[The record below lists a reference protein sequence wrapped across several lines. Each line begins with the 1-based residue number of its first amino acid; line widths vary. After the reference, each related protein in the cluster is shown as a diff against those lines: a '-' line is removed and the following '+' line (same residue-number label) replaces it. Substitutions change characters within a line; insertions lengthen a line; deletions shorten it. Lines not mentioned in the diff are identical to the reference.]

1 VLRCSTLFLT
11 GLTAILTGCGGTTE
25 TTLPRTRHPNASLT
39 PAQKAAAGLPPM
51 TAHRFAEVSDVVGPY
66 VGRDGDVSLAVWAE
80 ATATGRSLF
89 ASAIDAKGVPARST
103 RIGNLL
109 PELDLVLVRGFG
121 AASAKT
127 AGRPRFMVVTTRRT
141 EQKTTIDL
149 TALSGAAVAVWGP
162 STVVER
168 TARVLWV
175 GFVVAGEQPLLLWA
189 EQPSLAKPGEPASLY
204 GMPVAAEDNAA
215 PPTVIANKACVWQ
228 VAAVSGRA
236 GVATVKPGASGCATG
251 TVMLDLLG
259 PSAKS
264 EKSVELSGRAALDL
278 DLVAGPDAFVLAWSD
293 REQLEARAVTAV
305 VDARGVVRSP
315 PAPAVAALGEQAV
328 IALAPGPSAS
338 APAYLVWENLAE
350 RPEGARFFEVSA
362 LNAAGRAS
370 GAHSRLLYGRA
381 DGGAPEL
388 AAFAGGVAALTLAP
402 ACGVDDSCDASPAV
416 PTFVA
421 FDAGLK
427 VQASE
432 PLLLDALGGR
442 AADLGWG
449 LTCQDSGCFAL
460 AAPSRSPA
468 TLFTVPLPLRQTPF
482 RAAAEEMSPPPK
494 PRVVQSDVLLRAA
507 TPLSQIAV
515 GDTNGRS
522 LVGYVTDFDPTTP
535 WQKLTKPA
543 EDGRLEPLRA
553 RIALRPFGADGA
565 RAALGEEQVLSLR
578 AHSLGGLSLLTDS
591 GAGKDALAVWTGL
604 DKGEPQVFL
613 TSVAA
618 DGKRGQQRMLTRKS
632 GEASDVAGLVVEGG
646 YLVAW
651 VDERTG
657 DAEVY
662 SSRVSRTLEK
672 GSPEQRITTSDGAA
686 SQLTL
691 TRVGGKPYAVW
702 ADARAAEE
710 PGWADIYGAFLRPS
724 DAARDGGEHR
734 LSSTRPHS
742 FSPQVGQ
749 LGGTSVLAWLE
760 EGADATPASVRFA
773 TMSPDGD
780 IAGSVSV
787 VPIKA
792 GVPRGLGFSCQ
803 DAGCRVVVTV
813 EAEGRGEL
821 HGFEWR
827 PGVESHVVKLS
838 SLAGPSAV
846 AVAPLV
852 RDNYVYVAD
861 LRDGQGLV
869 RRLGIE
875 W

>member
-1 VLRCSTLFLT
+1 
-11 GLTAILTGCGGTTE
+11 
-25 TTLPRTRHPNASLT
+25 
-39 PAQKAAAGLPPM
+39 
-51 TAHRFAEVSDVVGPY
+51 
-66 VGRDGDVSLAVWAE
+66 
-80 ATATGRSLF
+80 
-89 ASAIDAKGVPARST
+89 
-103 RIGNLL
+103 
-109 PELDLVLVRGFG
+109 
-121 AASAKT
+121 
-127 AGRPRFMVVTTRRT
+127 
-141 EQKTTIDL
+141 
-149 TALSGAAVAVWGP
+149 
-162 STVVER
+162 
-168 TARVLWV
+168 
-175 GFVVAGEQPLLLWA
+175 
-189 EQPSLAKPGEPASLY
+189 
-204 GMPVAAEDNAA
+204 
-215 PPTVIANKACVWQ
+215 
-228 VAAVSGRA
+228 
-236 GVATVKPGASGCATG
+236 
-251 TVMLDLLG
+251 
-259 PSAKS
+259 
-264 EKSVELSGRAALDL
+264 
-278 DLVAGPDAFVLAWSD
+278 
-293 REQLEARAVTAV
+293 
-305 VDARGVVRSP
+305 
-315 PAPAVAALGEQAV
+315 
-328 IALAPGPSAS
+328 
-338 APAYLVWENLAE
+338 
-350 RPEGARFFEVSA
+350 
-362 LNAAGRAS
+362 
-370 GAHSRLLYGRA
+370 LYGRA

-388 AAFAGGVAALTLAP
+388 APFAGGIAALTLAP

-449 LTCQDSGCFAL
+449 LTCQGSGCFAL

-468 TLFTVPLPLRQTPF
+468 ALFTVPLPLRQTHF
-482 RAAAEEMSPPPK
+482 RAAAEETSPAPK
-494 PRVVQSDVLLRAA
+494 PRVNQSDVLLRAA

-515 GDTNGRS
+515 GDLNGRS

-553 RIALRPFGADGA
+553 RIALRPFAADGT

-578 AHSLGGLSLLTDS
+578 AHSLGGLSLLTD
-591 GAGKDALAVWTGL
+591 GTGKDALAVWTGL

-632 GEASDVAGLVVEGG
+632 GEASDTAALLVDGG

-651 VDERTG
+651 VDERSG

-691 TRVGGKPYAVW
+691 TRVGGKPYAIW

-742 FSPQVGQ
+742 FSPQVSQ

-773 TMSPDGD
+773 TLSADGD
-780 IAGSVSV
+780 ITGNVSV

-792 GVPRGLGFSCQ
+792 GVPRGLGLSCQ

-827 PGVESHVVKLS
+827 PGMEPHVAKLS

-852 RDNYVYVAD
+852 RDDFVYVAD